1 MEHKV
6 FTMEIAGRTLTVETG
21 KYAQQANGTCLV
33 RCGDTA
39 VLVTATAS
47 KDPRAGIDFFPLS
60 VEFEEKMYSVG
71 RIPGG
76 FIKRE
81 GRPSERAILTSRLID
96 RPIRPLFPK
105 GYYNDVQVVCTVIS
119 VDTAIPPA
127 VYGMIGSSIA
137 LSVSDIPFAGPTAS
151 VMIGM
156 VDGEFVVNPDNTQRE
171 KSVLDLTV
179 SGTRDAVMMV
189 EAGANEVT
197 EEEMLSAILFAHEEI
212 KKIIAF
218 IDTIVAEAGKPKM
231 DVKLYHADETLEA
244 KVREYAYDKVAW
256 SVDTFERKVRE
267 QRTEEITA
275 EIQAHFA
282 EEYPEAKT
290 DIDNI
295 LYSLRKEIVRD
306 RIINKGLR
314 PDGRAMSEIRPIWC
328 EVGVFARTHGSAVFT
343 RGETQAMTL
352 TTLGAISDA
361 QRLDGLTDQ
370 EEFKRYMHHYNMPP
384 YSTGEARM
392 MRSTSRREI
401 GHGALAERA
410 LLPVLPDE
418 TEFPYAIRTVSE
430 CISSNGSTS
439 QASICASTLS
449 LMDAGVP
456 ISAPV
461 AGCAMGLI
469 KDDNTG
475 NIAILTDIQGLED
488 FFGDMDFK
496 VAGTRK
502 GITAIQM
509 DIKIKGINREILTR
523 ALEQA
528 RVGRL
533 FILDKMV
540 AVLPEPRPE
549 MSKFAPRIMQF
560 MIDPE
565 KIREV
570 IGSGG
575 KVINKIIAD
584 TGVKIDLEDDGR
596 VFITSPDLEAAS
608 RAKAQIDAI
617 VKDVQ
622 VGDVYLG
629 KVVRIMNF
637 GAFVELAPGKDGLV
651 HISKLAN
658 EHVAKVEDVVNIGDE
673 ILVRVIEIDKQGR
686 VNLTRKGLLP
696 GDKNDGKAEG
706 TEESRPREDRP
717 REHRRDGERRGDRRD
732 DRRGGERR
740 SEGRHDE
747 SRPAEKKYD
756 VKWPDDKKAE
766 EPKGDDEE

>member
-1 MEHKV
+1 MEHKA
-6 FTMEIAGRTLTVETG
+6 FSLDIAGRTLTIETG
-21 KYAQQANGTCLV
+21 KYAQQANGSCIV

-47 KDPRAGIDFFPLS
+47 KEPRAGIDFFPLS

-71 RIPGG
+71 KIPGG

-81 GRPSERAILTSRLID
+81 GRPSEKAILTSRLID

-105 GYYNDVQVVCTVIS
+105 GYRNDVQVVCTVIS
-119 VDTAIPPA
+119 VDPEIPPA
-127 VYGMIGSSIA
+127 VYGMIGSSVA
-137 LSVSDIPFAGPTAS
+137 LSISDIPFAGPTAS
-151 VMIGM
+151 AVVGM
-156 VDGEFVVNPDNTQRE
+156 VDGEFVLNPDSKQRA

-197 EEEMLSAILFAHEEI
+197 EEEMLNAILFAHDEI
-212 KKIIAF
+212 KKIIDF
-218 IDTIVAEAGKPKM
+218 IDGIAAEAGKPKM
-231 DVKLYHADETLEA
+231 EVNLIHVPEELDA

-267 QRTEEITA
+267 ERTTEVSA
-275 EIQAHFA
+275 DVQAHFA
-282 EEYPEAKT
+282 EEYPDAKSDIEEA
-290 DIDNI
+290 
-295 LYSLRKEIVRD
+295 LYGMRKEIVRD

-370 EEFKRYMHHYNMPP
+370 EESKRYMHHYNMPP
-384 YSTGEARM
+384 YSTGEAKM

-469 KDDNTG
+469 KDPNNG

-496 VAGTRK
+496 VAGTKK

-509 DIKIKGINREILTR
+509 DIKIKGIDREILTR
-523 ALEQA
+523 ALAQA
-528 RVGRL
+528 REGRL
-533 FILDKMV
+533 FILDKMI
-540 AVLPEPRPE
+540 AVLDKPRTE

-560 MIDPE
+560 MIDPD

-617 VKDVQ
+617 VKDIE

-629 KVVRIMNF
+629 KVTRTLDI
-637 GAFVELAPGKDGLV
+637 GAVVELAPGKDGLV

-658 EHVAKVEDVVNIGDE
+658 EHVEKVEDVVKVGDE
-673 ILVRVIEIDKQGR
+673 ILVRVIEVDKVKGR
-686 VNLTRKGLLP
+686 VRLTRKGLLP
-696 GDKNDGKAEG
+696 GDKGGEG
-706 TEESRPREDRP
+706 SHDEQPRERRDGG
-717 REHRRDGERRGDRRD
+717 RRDGERRERRDSDRRGDRRD
-732 DRRGGERR
+732 GDRRNGEH
-740 SEGRHDE
+740 S
-747 SRPAEKKYD
+747 EKKYD
-756 VKWPDDKKAE
+756 VKWPDEKKAE
-766 EPKGDDEE
+766 EPQTDGDEE